1 MQANQYLAPLVLL
14 EKSDKFYPSDLG
26 VHLANTHPALNFT
39 PIDTETLGLANLD
52 TLNDLGGEQIYL
64 TSNENLGK
72 TPKYLHGQAP
82 NQKTL
87 QTEKAVSTVI
97 IVVEKGE
104 GVVDAFYMYFYTFN
118 QGPSVYGHELGD
130 HLGDW

>member
-1 MQANQYLAPLVLL
+1 MP
-14 EKSDKFYPSDLG
+14 
-26 VHLANTHPALNFT
+26 
-39 PIDTETLGLANLD
+39 LGLANLD
-52 TLNDLGGEQIYL
+52 SLNDLGGEDIYL

-82 NQKTL
+82 SKKTL
-87 QTEKAVSTVI
+87 QTANAVSAVV
-97 IVVEKGE
+97 IVVEKPE

-118 QGPSVYGHELGD
+118 QGPTVYLHELGD